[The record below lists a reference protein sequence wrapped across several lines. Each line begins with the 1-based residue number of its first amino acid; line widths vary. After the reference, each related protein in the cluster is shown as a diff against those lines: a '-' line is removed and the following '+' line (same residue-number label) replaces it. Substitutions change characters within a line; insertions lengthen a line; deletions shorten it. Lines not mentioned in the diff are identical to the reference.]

1 MNSKPIALI
10 AFVAGL
16 VVACGGGAT
25 ASSGPTIDQFNALA
39 ARVTALEGLVS
50 RVTDLEAE
58 VLALKG
64 SALDDNLV
72 IPNGASASAK
82 SGMVMFAAAADT
94 DLAIGTLVGAIATNG
109 KAKNA
114 TALEG
119 VSSTGY
125 LFVIGTDQGESP
137 TVSVEGPIYFE
148 NSNCT
153 GRAFVSGLGSG
164 GVVSRY
170 GAQQGFAFRI
180 HAGVA
185 NEIVDNPLQYWYVP
199 TGSLEQPFAWLS
211 KMTNVDTCQ
220 VESGSDTILMFEV
233 QPNDQVVTGVPSGP
247 FGGKVQLGPSS

>member
-1 MNSKPIALI
+1 MNSRPIALM

-25 ASSGPTIDQFNALA
+25 ASSGPTLDQFNALA
-39 ARVTALEGLVS
+39 ARVTVLEGLVA
-50 RVTDLEAE
+50 RVATLEAE
-58 VLALKG
+58 VVALKG
-64 SALDDNLV
+64 GALDDSLI
-72 IPNGASASAK
+72 IPNGASSSAK
-82 SGMVMFAAAADT
+82 TGMRMFAAVAEN
-94 DLAIGTLVGAIATNG
+94 DLTIGTLVGAVATNG

-125 LFVIGTDQGESP
+125 LFVIGTDQGDSP

-153 GRAFVSGLGSG
+153 GRAFVSGLGSS

-170 GAQQGFAFRI
+170 GAQQGFAFRV
-180 HAGVA
+180 HAGVS
-185 NEIVDNPLQYWYVP
+185 NEIIDNPLQYWYVP
-199 TGSLEQPFAWLS
+199 AGSVEQPFAWMS
-211 KMTNVDTCQ
+211 KFTNVGDCQ
-220 VESGSDTILMFEV
+220 LESGSETILMFEV